1 MMEEIMSEAVTV
13 AGILALLIGFIM
25 QGIKQLEVVNNKY
38 LPLIS
43 MALGIILGAI
53 IAVAFEFNVGIY
65 IIAGFIGGA
74 SASGLY
80 DGLTIKKGENK

>member
-1 MMEEIMSEAVTV
+1 MMEEIMSEAVAV
-13 AGILALLIGFIM
+13 SGFLALFIGIIM
-25 QGIKQLEVVNNKY
+25 QGIKQLEAVNNKY
-38 LPLIS
+38 LPLLSI
-43 MALGIILGAI
+43 ALGIILGSV

-80 DGLTIKKGENK
+80 DGLTVTKGDK